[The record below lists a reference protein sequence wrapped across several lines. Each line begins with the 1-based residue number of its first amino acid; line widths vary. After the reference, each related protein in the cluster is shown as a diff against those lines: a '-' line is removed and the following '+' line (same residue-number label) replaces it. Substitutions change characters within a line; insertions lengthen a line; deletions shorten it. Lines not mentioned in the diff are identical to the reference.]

1 MKKRRGRKLNRSQK
15 RLLRGAALAVFLAVA
30 LFCGATERFDR
41 LTALPAMQTAALPTL
56 VPTPA
61 PTEAVLRER
70 ETVYLP
76 RSGERYHRTPACGA
90 MKDGRAATRAEAEA
104 AGYKPCGR
112 CWK

>member
-15 RLLRGAALAVFLAVA
+15 RLLRGAALAVFA
-30 LFCGATERFDR
+30 LDGSVRRFRFDR
-41 LTALPAMQTAALPTL
+41 LTALPAMQTAALPAP

-61 PTEAVLRER
+61 PTEAVPREQ

-90 MKDGRAATRAEAEA
+90 MKDGRKATRAEAEA
-104 AGYKPCGR
+104 AGYTPCGR